1 MGAEVIV
8 ISNSIVRPE
17 SYSEESDRVKIHL
30 TPWDL
35 FFLRAEY
42 PQRGL
47 LFPQPDPETRIIS
60 QLKSSLSVALKIFY
74 PFAGRLVKIKNE
86 DDGTASFY
94 VDCDGSGVKFI
105 HASAKSVSVSDVLE
119 PVDGNVPE
127 FLNRF
132 YPANG
137 VTSYEG
143 ISDSLIAFQV
153 TELKDGVF
161 IGFGYNHM
169 VADGSSFW
177 SFFNTWSEICFN
189 GFDSDHRRKFPPL
202 LLRGWFLDGIEYPI
216 RIPMSETETPNRV
229 VVTSSLIQEK
239 IFRVTSRNI
248 SELKAKAN
256 GEVSSDDRKIS
267 SLQGVSAFMWRSIIR
282 NSGLNPEEVIHCK
295 LLVDMRRRLNPPLE
309 KECFGNVVGFATVTT
324 TVAEMLNNG
333 LGWAALQINKT
344 VGSQTNEEF
353 REFAENWVKKPSILN
368 AKAFSNCITIASSPR
383 FNVYGND
390 FGWGKPIAVRAGPG
404 NTTNGKLIAY
414 PGIEEEAAIDRL
426 PLDLLAYI
434 FSLVTSFTVLGQ
446 ASGVC
451 KKWRKA
457 VNQSM
462 ARRESLSF
470 AGWKMDD
477 DSTSRLVHLAYNLK
491 ELDISRSR
499 WGCHITDNGL
509 YQIASA
515 RCVSNLNSVSLW
527 GMTAIT
533 DSGVVQLISRT
544 SSLQHLNIGGTFITD
559 ESLFAIAE
567 RCHHLKTI
575 GMWCCRHVT
584 ERGLLVLV
592 NKCRKLESINLW
604 GTRVPVDC
612 FIALLTISPALQIKP
627 MELLLNAQNPPP
639 LLHAV

>member
-30 TPWDL
+30 SPWDL
-35 FFLRAEY
+35 FFLRSEY

-60 QLKSSLSVALKIFY
+60 ELKSSLSVALKIFY
-74 PFAGRLVKIKNE
+74 PFAGRLVKIENE

-94 VDCDGSGVKFI
+94 VDFDGSGVKFV
-105 HASAKSVSVSDVLE
+105 HASAKTVSVSDVLE

-132 YPANG
+132 FPANG
-137 VTSYEG
+137 VKSCEG
-143 ISDSLIAFQV
+143 ITDSLIAFQV

-189 GFDSDHRRKFPPL
+189 GFGSDHRRKFPPL

-248 SELKAKAN
+248 SELKARAN

-267 SLQGVSAFMWRSIIR
+267 SLQAVSAFMWGSIIR
-282 NSGLNPEEVIHCK
+282 NSGLNPGDVIHCK

-309 KECFGNVVGFATVTT
+309 KECFGNMVGFATVTT

-414 PGIEEEAAIDRL
+414 PGIEEGNIEFQTCL
-426 PLDLLAYI
+426 SP
-434 FSLVTSFTVLGQ
+434 SVLEKLSTD
-446 ASGVC
+446 AEFLKHVC
-451 KKWRKA
+451 
-457 VNQSM
+457 
-462 ARRESLSF
+462 
-470 AGWKMDD
+470 
-477 DSTSRLVHLAYNLK
+477 
-491 ELDISRSR
+491 
-499 WGCHITDNGL
+499 
-509 YQIASA
+509 
-515 RCVSNLNSVSLW
+515 
-527 GMTAIT
+527 
-533 DSGVVQLISRT
+533 VV
-544 SSLQHLNIGGTFITD
+544 
-559 ESLFAIAE
+559 
-567 RCHHLKTI
+567 
-575 GMWCCRHVT
+575 
-584 ERGLLVLV
+584 
-592 NKCRKLESINLW
+592 
-604 GTRVPVDC
+604 
-612 FIALLTISPALQIKP
+612 
-627 MELLLNAQNPPP
+627 
-639 LLHAV
+639 